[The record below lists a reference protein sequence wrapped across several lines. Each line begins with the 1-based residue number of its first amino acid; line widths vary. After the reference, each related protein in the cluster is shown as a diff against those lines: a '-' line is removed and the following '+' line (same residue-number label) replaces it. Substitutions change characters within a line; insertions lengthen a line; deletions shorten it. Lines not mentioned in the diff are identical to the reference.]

1 MSNKRAL
8 VDYPKGILSIKE
20 QCESLGLARSTWYY
34 QPEGESQENL
44 AIMRALDEQYLKT
57 PFFGYRKMTIVLK
70 IRFPSLNEKR
80 TRRLMKLMGMEAIY
94 PKPKLSLK
102 GPEDKIYPYILRG
115 LTIDRVNQVWSTDI
129 TYIPLKKG
137 FLYLVAIM
145 DWASRYVLSWELSN
159 SLEATFCIN
168 ALKKALR
175 ITSPEIFNTDQG
187 SQFTSKDFL
196 AILEEKGIR
205 ISMDGRR
212 RAVDNIFVERLWR
225 TLKYE
230 EVYPKCYE
238 SGKEAFLEI
247 KNFWNWYNSERPH
260 QALNY
265 KTPSEIFLSGYPVEA
280 IQIL

>member
-1 MSNKRAL
+1 MSDKKAL
-8 VDYPKGILSIKE
+8 IDYSGGVLNIKE

-34 QPEGESQENL
+34 QPKGESQENL
-44 AIMRALDEQYLKT
+44 EIMRVLDEQYLKT
-57 PFFGYRKMTIVLK
+57 PFFGYRKMTVVLK
-70 IRFPSLNEKR
+70 PRFPFLNEKR
-80 TRRLMKLMGMEAIY
+80 TRRLMRLMGIEAIY

-102 GPEDKIYPYILRG
+102 GIENEIYPYLLRG
-115 LTIDRVNQVWSTDI
+115 LTIDRINQVWSTDI

-168 ALKKALR
+168 ALQKALQ
-175 ITSPEIFNTDQG
+175 IDNPEIFNTDQG
-187 SQFTSKDFL
+187 AQFTSKAFL
-196 AILEEKGIR
+196 EILKEKGIR

-212 RAVDNIFVERLWR
+212 RALDNVFIERLWR

-238 SGKEAFLEI
+238 NGKEAFLGI
-247 KNFWNWYNSERPH
+247 NNFWNWYNMERPH

-265 KTPSEIFLSGYPVEA
+265 KTPSEVFLSGCPVEV
-280 IQIL
+280 IQML

>member
-1 MSNKRAL
+1 MSDKKAL
-8 VDYPKGILSIKE
+8 IDDPRNVLTIKE

-34 QPEGESQENL
+34 QPKGESQENL
-44 AIMRALDEQYLKT
+44 EIMRALDEQYLKT

-70 IRFPSLNEKR
+70 PHFPFLNEKR
-80 TRRLMKLMGMEAIY
+80 TRRLMRLMGIEAIY

-102 GPEDKIYPYILRG
+102 CTESEIYPYLLRS
-115 LTIDRVNQVWSTDI
+115 LTIDKINQVWSTDI

-168 ALKKALR
+168 ALEKALQANN
-175 ITSPEIFNTDQG
+175 PEIFNTDQG

-196 AILEEKGIR
+196 TILKEREIQ

-212 RAVDNIFVERLWR
+212 RALDNVFIERLWR

-238 SGKEAFLEI
+238 NGKEAFLGI
-247 KNFWNWYNSERPH
+247 NNFLNWYNVERPH

-265 KTPSEIFLSGYPVEA
+265 KTPKEIFLSGCPVEA
-280 IQIL
+280 IQML

>member
-1 MSNKRAL
+1 VNDKRGLIDSQGDVLNVKA
-8 VDYPKGILSIKE
+8 

-34 QPEGESQENL
+34 QPRMESQENL
-44 AIMRALDEQYLKT
+44 EIMKALDEQYLKT
-57 PFFGYRKMTIVLK
+57 PFFGYRKMTTVLK
-70 IRFPSLNEKR
+70 PLFPILNEKR
-80 TRRLMKLMGMEAIY
+80 TRRLMKVMGIGAIY

-102 GPEDKIYPYILRG
+102 SPESVIYPYLLRG
-115 LTIDRVNQVWSTDI
+115 LTIDRINQVWSTDI

-159 SLEATFCIN
+159 SLEVTFCIN
-168 ALKKALR
+168 ALEKALCANN
-175 ITSPEIFNTDQG
+175 PEIFNTDQG

-196 AILEEKGIR
+196 AILKERGIQ

-212 RAVDNIFVERLWR
+212 KALDNVFIERLWR

-238 SGKEAFLEI
+238 NGKEAFLGI
-247 KNFWNWYNSERPH
+247 NNFLNWYNVERPH

-265 KTPSEIFLSGYPVEA
+265 KTPYEIFISGCSVGV
-280 IQIL
+280 IQML